1 MIQES
6 DRGSSAMC
14 FSQRPSLYSTS
25 GMDIEEEQSRERG
38 GRSQFTATHHA
49 FLPQPSLPLPL
60 SIQHGFIDNHSLY
73 TDLTILHHFLVR
85 QSDAEVEM
93 GNREES
99 VTNTYRTR

>member
-1 MIQES
+1 MRVAFRYSFPLAVASFQRIIVFLSQ
-6 DRGSSAMC
+6 SA
-14 FSQRPSLYSTS
+14 
-25 GMDIEEEQSRERG
+25 
-38 GRSQFTATHHA
+38 
-49 FLPQPSLPLPL
+49 LPLTL
-60 SIQHGFIDNHSLY
+60 SIQHGFIDNRSLY